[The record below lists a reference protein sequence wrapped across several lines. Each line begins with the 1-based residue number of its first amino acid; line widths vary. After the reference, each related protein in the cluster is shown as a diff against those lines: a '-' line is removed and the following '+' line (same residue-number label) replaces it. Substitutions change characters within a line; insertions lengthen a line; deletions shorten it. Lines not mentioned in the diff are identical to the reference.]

1 MDNRMAAW
9 LLVQLYGLA
18 WPLFYDEEGEDDRSS
33 VYAEAVA
40 KAAAALLKEEEQ
52 PSGTSADEIPPSG
65 TLSLREAENGKE

>member
-18 WPLFYDEEGEDDRSS
+18 WPLFYDEQGEDRSS

-52 PSGTSADEIPPSG
+52 PSGTPADKIPPSG